1 MLLLTSYVYV
11 FTCFL
16 CYRARNAALSMSVQ
30 RKDEYV
36 ITLLPGDG
44 IGPEIISAT
53 LPSLNAVA
61 SKHGFKFSFRE
72 ADIGGYII
80 VIISFGL

>member
-1 MLLLTSYVYV
+1 M
-11 FTCFL
+11 
-16 CYRARNAALSMSVQ
+16 AVQ
-30 RKDEYV
+30 KKDEYV

-53 LPSLNAVA
+53 IPSLNAVA

-72 ADIGGYII
+72 ADIGGYNSII
-80 VIISFGL
+80 DIFKAAAIKIDA

>member
-1 MLLLTSYVYV
+1 M
-11 FTCFL
+11 F
-16 CYRARNAALSMSVQ
+16 RARNAALSMSVQ

-72 ADIGGYII
+72 ADIGG
-80 VIISFGL
+80 